1 MTLTP
6 FRGPQ
11 SSVSSTILRWLHR
24 GHGVQAGYNWQVNT
38 FLYGLE
44 ADADWL
50 SGTASRTLPGPPAIA
65 TGDFMTNSVRDEFL
79 GTVRGRLG
87 AVFSQALLYVTG
99 GLAIGT
105 VKTSESF
112 GHFGGTVIETAS
124 ETTTRAGWTI
134 GGGLE
139 YAFAP
144 NWSAKIEY
152 LYVDLGTFDLTL
164 PSSPAGAPDS
174 TTVHNRY
181 TDNVVRAGLNFQF
194 H

>member
-1 MTLTP
+1 
-6 FRGPQ
+6 
-11 SSVSSTILRWLHR
+11 
-24 GHGVQAGYNWQVNT
+24 
-38 FLYGLE
+38 
-44 ADADWL
+44 
-50 SGTASRTLPGPPAIA
+50 
-65 TGDFMTNSVRDEFL
+65 MTNSVRDEFL

-105 VKTSESF
+105 VKTSGSF

>member
-1 MTLTP
+1 LALGQNYVAP
-6 FRGPQ
+6 VVLFGNSRCIG
-11 SSVSSTILRWLHR
+11 
-24 GHGVQAGYNWQVNT
+24 GVQAGYNWQVNT

-50 SGTASRTLPGPPAIA
+50 SGTASRTLTGFPVIA
-65 TGDFMTNSVRDEFL
+65 TGDFMTNSVRAEFL

-87 AVFSQALLYVTG
+87 AVFNQALLFVTG

-105 VKTSESF
+105 VKTSGSF
-112 GHFGGTVIETAS
+112 GHFGGSEIETAS

-144 NWSAKIEY
+144 
-152 LYVDLGTFDLTL
+152 LGNFDLTL
-164 PSSPAGAPDS
+164 PSSPDGAPDS

-181 TDNVVRAGLNFQF
+181 TDNIVRVGLNYRFWGEPWGGKSPPPVVTK
-194 H
+194 